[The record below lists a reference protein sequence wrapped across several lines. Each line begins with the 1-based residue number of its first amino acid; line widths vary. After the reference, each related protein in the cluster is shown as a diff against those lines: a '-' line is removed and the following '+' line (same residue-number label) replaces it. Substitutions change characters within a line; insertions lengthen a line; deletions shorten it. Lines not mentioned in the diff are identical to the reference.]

1 MKKRVKGWKALLLL
15 IMVAALVI
23 PKTNGYALTQKQ
35 RALNAYKQFLAKSNV
50 SVLAPGQRCL
60 ECGRPYKYTPTR
72 ASLVSFGL
80 AYIDN
85 DNIPELILKT
95 DNDYSSGSHKV
106 TAIFT
111 YVNGKIKRVKSLNND
126 YAQFNGYYYKTGC
139 FKWTQLDEGGY
150 KEEYFYTLKNGN
162 YQARLWKSSNS
173 YGLWPTEYYKFV
185 NTKKSKISGSAFLS
199 AYKSVTASKKI
210 TYVKFYKD
218 TAANRNAHL
227 R

>member
-1 MKKRVKGWKALLLL
+1 M
-15 IMVAALVI
+15 
-23 PKTNGYALTQKQ
+23 
-35 RALNAYKQFLAKSNV
+35 
-50 SVLAPGQRCL
+50 
-60 ECGRPYKYTPTR
+60 
-72 ASLVSFGL
+72 SFGL

-85 DNIPELILKT
+85 DSIPELILRT
-95 DNDYSSGSHKV
+95 DTDYSCGSHKV

-111 YVNGKIKRVKSLNND
+111 YVNGKVKRVKSLNND
-126 YAQFNGYYYKTGC
+126 YARFDGYYYKTGC
-139 FKWTQLDEGGY
+139 FKWTQFDEGGY
-150 KEEYFYTLKNGN
+150 KEEYYYTLKNGN

-199 AYKSVTASKKI
+199 AYKNLTKSKKI
-210 TYVKFYKD
+210 TAVKFYKD